1 MIFSS
6 RHNVLIVFLI
16 IGINCFS
23 QTISNNYNIKSFYVA
38 DKKIQIDSISISKE
52 HFSVK
57 FKNGKTLHPDNYSIS
72 ASNAMF
78 TPNIPI
84 NDTLIFE
91 YRTLHFN
98 FNEVY
103 QIRDS
108 GIMIIDETVQFKPI
122 RFSAL
127 PENRDLFGMK
137 GLNKSGSISRGAFFG
152 NNQNLSLNSNLNLQ
166 LAGKISN
173 DIEILASITDDNI
186 PIQPQ
191 GNTQQLQDF
200 DQVYIQLFSKE
211 WKLIAGDFWLKK
223 PKGYFLTYQKRG
235 QGATY
240 EHTRNINDGIFKTQF
255 SAAISKG
262 KFARNVLMGIEG
274 NQGPYRLTGE
284 ENEPFIIILSGTE
297 RVYIDGK
304 QLKRGQQYDYVIDYN
319 TAELTFTTN
328 HLITK
333 DKRIYVEFQYSD
345 KNYARSLL
353 QNSNEYTRNNW
364 SYFLNIYAEQD
375 SKNQS
380 LQQELNQED
389 RDLLS
394 NIGDQLDSAIAPSID
409 SIAFNNEMTL
419 YKKMDSLG
427 YEIYAYST
435 SSDSAFYQIIFSAVG
450 QGNGDYVLSDYN
462 AFGRVYQ
469 WVAPDTINGNIIHNG
484 SYAPVRMLITPK
496 KRQMITAGIE
506 KKYGNKS
513 FSKIELALS
522 NEDLN
527 TFSNIDNNNNLGFA
541 GRYTWLHNIKSI
553 NQWDISTS
561 IDFEGISENFKR
573 IERFREVEFERN
585 WNIQYQNITGNQYTG
600 IGKISLVKNK
610 KDKIAYQFN
619 TYHIDTAY
627 SGYKNDLKI
636 NWTEFINADIDASYL
651 ASNGLRETSFLRH
664 QSNIYKA
671 FNSFRLGFEDIHEE
685 NVFINDDT
693 LNTDSYRFYDWKVY
707 LQQGDSSKNNFK
719 IFYQERYDWFKKEQQ
734 LKKATS
740 AKSPGISFSFLNNPK
755 HRLQLGASYRMLSI
769 LDTTTTNIQPENSIT
784 SRFDY
789 QLKILKGMIN
799 SKTYYEIGSGLELRK
814 EFVYFEVPAGQGV
827 YTWIDYNDD
836 GVKDL
841 NEFEIAQYQD
851 QASYIRIFT
860 PSNTYIKVYSYQLSQ
875 VLNINPR
882 YYFKSKSKLVQFVN
896 RFNTQTALRSEK
908 KTSSLDFN
916 EFINPFSNNLSDSLL
931 QGITNSF
938 RNSIFFNRSNPKFGL
953 EYTFQDYK
961 NKLLLLNGFDTRS
974 KNSNEIKLRWNITRL
989 ISILV
994 NTEKGTKT
1002 NRSDYAPTRNF
1013 QIDFEKL
1020 ESKIAYQPNTKFR
1033 ISFNS
1038 SYTEKINSPES
1049 GTEQAYLTD
1058 LGLDLRYNQ
1067 LKKGSLSAN
1076 IQYIYINYNGQTN
1089 TSIAFEML
1097 EALQPG
1103 NNATWTLSYQRTLA
1117 NNLQLT
1123 VNYNGR
1129 KSYETPAIHAGGVQ
1143 IRAFF

>member
-6 RHNVLIVFLI
+6 RYNILIVFLI

-38 DKKIQIDSISISKE
+38 DKNIQIDSISISKE

-57 FKNGKTLHPDNYSIS
+57 FKNGKTLNPDNYSIS
-72 ASNAMF
+72 TSNAMF

-469 WVAPDTINGNIIHNG
+469 WAAPDTINGNIIHNG

-506 KKYGNKS
+506 KKYGNNS

-561 IDFEGISENFKR
+561 IDF
-573 IERFREVEFERN
+573 
-585 WNIQYQNITGNQYTG
+585 
-600 IGKISLVKNK
+600 
-610 KDKIAYQFN
+610 
-619 TYHIDTAY
+619 
-627 SGYKNDLKI
+627 
-636 NWTEFINADIDASYL
+636 
-651 ASNGLRETSFLRH
+651 
-664 QSNIYKA
+664 
-671 FNSFRLGFEDIHEE
+671 
-685 NVFINDDT
+685 
-693 LNTDSYRFYDWKVY
+693 
-707 LQQGDSSKNNFK
+707 
-719 IFYQERYDWFKKEQQ
+719 
-734 LKKATS
+734 
-740 AKSPGISFSFLNNPK
+740 
-755 HRLQLGASYRMLSI
+755 
-769 LDTTTTNIQPENSIT
+769 
-784 SRFDY
+784 
-789 QLKILKGMIN
+789 
-799 SKTYYEIGSGLELRK
+799 
-814 EFVYFEVPAGQGV
+814 
-827 YTWIDYNDD
+827 
-836 GVKDL
+836 
-841 NEFEIAQYQD
+841 
-851 QASYIRIFT
+851 
-860 PSNTYIKVYSYQLSQ
+860 
-875 VLNINPR
+875 
-882 YYFKSKSKLVQFVN
+882 
-896 RFNTQTALRSEK
+896 
-908 KTSSLDFN
+908 
-916 EFINPFSNNLSDSLL
+916 
-931 QGITNSF
+931 
-938 RNSIFFNRSNPKFGL
+938 
-953 EYTFQDYK
+953 
-961 NKLLLLNGFDTRS
+961 
-974 KNSNEIKLRWNITRL
+974 
-989 ISILV
+989 
-994 NTEKGTKT
+994 
-1002 NRSDYAPTRNF
+1002 
-1013 QIDFEKL
+1013 
-1020 ESKIAYQPNTKFR
+1020 
-1033 ISFNS
+1033 
-1038 SYTEKINSPES
+1038 
-1049 GTEQAYLTD
+1049 
-1058 LGLDLRYNQ
+1058 
-1067 LKKGSLSAN
+1067 
-1076 IQYIYINYNGQTN
+1076 
-1089 TSIAFEML
+1089 
-1097 EALQPG
+1097 
-1103 NNATWTLSYQRTLA
+1103 
-1117 NNLQLT
+1117 
-1123 VNYNGR
+1123 
-1129 KSYETPAIHAGGVQ
+1129 
-1143 IRAFF
+1143 